1 MNLPRSPLFALTLL
15 VASVANAEATIVV
28 REGRGEAA
36 VVNKD
41 EPAAFEAARQ
51 QALRDAV
58 EQAAGVRI
66 DADTVA
72 VNNQLVRDQ
81 VFANTSGY
89 VKKFELLD
97 RKLEKGVVT
106 VRVKADV
113 ITEHLDRDLQA
124 ARDLVRRAGRPRLI
138 VLIQEQT
145 ITADGKTT
153 LNSNTLATVLSEA
166 FKADGYDLKDPAFAA
181 GKVRVGAAIGPAEV
195 KEIGDLSKAQFI
207 LYGTASFR
215 HQVVEVDAQKTGMLD
230 KAQIFPVT
238 GEYDLSL
245 FSTDDGSVI
254 TKVSEP
260 LRFAKPEQAGQ
271 HALIS
276 YEYTSMALVKVRKAE
291 IAAGVR
297 RGILEHLR
305 NQFVNGRAITMT
317 VGGLESFGAAKDFR
331 KSMDALKGMKD
342 TVQDGFAGG
351 KASYRVTYLGNA
363 QELAEQ
369 LEASTFKRRKLNV
382 LSVSS
387 GAVEVQVAR

>member
-1 MNLPRSPLFALTLL
+1 MNLLRSLFALMLL
-15 VASVANAEATIVV
+15 VAGVASAEATIVV

-113 ITEHLDRDLQA
+113 ITDHLDRDLQA
-124 ARDLVRRAGRPRLI
+124 ARDLVRRAGRPRLV

-153 LNSNTLATVLSEA
+153 MNSNTLATVLSEA

-215 HQVVEVDAQKTGMLD
+215 HQVVEVDGQKTGMLD

-305 NQFVNGRAITMT
+305 DQFVNGRAITMT

-369 LEASTFKRRKLNV
+369 LESSTFKRRKLSV